1 MRPSRPVPPGTRSD
15 PDTTVMDLI
24 AAFAR
29 RSEFEKAR
37 ALLAGQRLPYEVL
50 SPDPGWS
57 LVGAPALV
65 CDSQGLSA
73 IHSDHEII
81 CAGWTEYRASTAEI
95 PEQPPVRFEED
106 VFQEAVIMFFGKCM
120 ADETRVRLIAHL
132 AGDLTAVLPYVNGT
146 MPQACFNAGPCTL
159 TFMDG
164 QRMITLYSRRI
175 AIGKADDLVDGW
187 RTLERIRVLVN
198 RTWAQRGTLVP
209 SYVLR
214 AKPSALEIY
223 RRLPRTNCMA
233 CGEQTCMA
241 FAVSLWQGRALPS
254 QCRPV
259 FREEHA
265 ELRAALLEICQGLGV
280 GTTVAENISGGV
292 WGDLRL

>member
-1 MRPSRPVPPGTRSD
+1 MASVQQPGKPSD
-15 PDTTVMDLI
+15 PCMAAMDLI

-37 ALLAGQRLPYEVL
+37 ALLGGLQLPHGVV
-50 SPDPGWS
+50 SPDPGYS
-57 LVGAPALV
+57 LVGAPALL

-73 IHSDHEII
+73 IGSDYEII
-81 CAGWTEYRASTAEI
+81 CAGWTEYRTSHASI

-106 VFQEAVIMFFGKCM
+106 VFQEAVIMVFGPCM
-120 ADETRVRLIAHL
+120 ADETRIRLIAHL
-132 AGDLTAVLPYVNGT
+132 EGDLTAVLPYLNST
-146 MPQACFNAGPCTL
+146 MPQVCFNAGPCTL

-187 RTLERIRVLVN
+187 RTLEWIRVLVN
-198 RTWAQRGTLVP
+198 RTWAQRGTIVP

-214 AKPSALEIY
+214 SKPPALEIY
-223 RRLPRTNCMA
+223 KRLPRTNCGE

-241 FAVSLWQGRALPS
+241 FAVSLWQGQASPS

-259 FREEHA
+259 FSEEHA
-265 ELRAALLEICQGLGV
+265 ALRAALLEICQGLGID
-280 GTTVAENISGGV
+280 TTVGASI
-292 WGDLRL
+292 

>member
-1 MRPSRPVPPGTRSD
+1 MASVQQPGKPSD
-15 PDTTVMDLI
+15 PCMAATNLI

-37 ALLAGQRLPYEVL
+37 ALLASLQLPHGVV
-50 SPDPGWS
+50 SPDPGYS
-57 LVGAPALV
+57 LVGAPALL

-73 IHSDHEII
+73 IGSDYEII
-81 CAGWTEYRASTAEI
+81 CAGWTEYRTSSASI

-106 VFQEAVIMFFGKCM
+106 VFQEAVIMVFGPCM
-120 ADETRVRLIAHL
+120 ADETRIRLIAHL
-132 AGDLTAVLPYVNGT
+132 EGDLTAVLPYLNST
-146 MPQACFNAGPCTL
+146 MPQACFNAGPCAL

-164 QRMITLYSRRI
+164 QRMITLYPRRI

-198 RTWAQRGTLVP
+198 RAWAQRGTIVP

-214 AKPSALEIY
+214 SKPPALEIY
-223 RRLPRTNCMA
+223 KRLPRTNCGE

-241 FAVSLWQGRALPS
+241 FAVSLWQGQASPS

-259 FREEHA
+259 FSEEHA
-265 ELRAALLEICQGLGV
+265 ARRAALLEICQGLGID
-280 GTTVAENISGGV
+280 TTVGASI
-292 WGDLRL
+292 